1 MSGDSENGYVVGYF
15 WSPDVFTAA
24 YKNGF
29 FRYFSVFFGT
39 KIEWF
44 FRRFMVILLWS
55 EWKKKKN
62 KKQN

>member
-29 FRYFSVFFGT
+29 FRYFSVRKLNDFFVG
-39 KIEWF
+39 
-44 FRRFMVILLWS
+44 LWLS
-55 EWKKKKN
+55 SYDPNERKKKN